1 MMGKAENEGE
11 KSSGCKVKTEESR
24 RIGPTKM
31 QQHSGYFFTPGYIQ
45 PGILTQEVLKTKTS
59 NGMAHQ

>member
-1 MMGKAENEGE
+1 MMSKAENKGE
-11 KSSGCKVKTEESR
+11 KSSGCKEIEESR

>member
-1 MMGKAENEGE
+1 MGKAKNEDQR
-11 KSSGCKVKTEESR
+11 SSGCKDKNEESR

-59 NGMAHQ
+59 NGMVHQ